1 MKQTSRWLKLTVI
14 PMAAL
19 MLVPLRG
26 EAQDS
31 AASLPAYL
39 KDRPIDEGVLLDIER
54 QPVSRETLPGLATAF
69 SQGGSK
75 HDLQLIAAT
84 IIRLGDKSERYYNY
98 LAEFAHEAIK
108 DRTPFF
114 VSYDNQ
120 GHAIRGKLDPGFEN
134 WCALNGKAPMAIV
147 AAQMGEQPGDVL
159 TLARVNDIRSRDLL
173 RSGLESPNPLVV
185 AYSVQGL
192 GRIQDW
198 DAIPL
203 IEKASQRLNPGEHL
217 TLAMQLPW
225 FTGPQEDRL
234 MRELLPDS
242 HARDFFTRQ
251 VRGWQF
257 AESEAAQR
265 RSGVLS
271 PK

>member
-1 MKQTSRWLKLTVI
+1 MKQTSRWIKLTVV
-14 PMAAL
+14 PMAL
-19 MLVPLRG
+19 MLIPLRG

-31 AASLPAYL
+31 AALLPAYL
-39 KDRPIDEGVLLDIER
+39 KDRPIDEGILLEIER
-54 QPVSRETLPGLATAF
+54 HPVSRETLPALETAF
-69 SQGGSK
+69 RQGGSK

-84 IIRLGDKSERYYNY
+84 IIRLGDKSERYYDY
-98 LAEFAHEAIK
+98 LAKCAHEAIE

-114 VSYDNQ
+114 VSYDNK

-134 WCALNGKAPMAIV
+134 WCALNGKDPMAV
-147 AAQMGEQPGDVL
+147 AAAQLGEQPGDVL

-173 RSGLESPNPLVV
+173 RSGLESPNPSIV

-198 DAIPL
+198 DAFPL
-203 IEKASQRLNPGEHL
+203 IETASRRLNPGEHL

-225 FTGPQEDRL
+225 FTAPQADRL

-242 HARDFFTRQ
+242 NARDLFTRQ
-251 VRGWQF
+251 VRGLQF